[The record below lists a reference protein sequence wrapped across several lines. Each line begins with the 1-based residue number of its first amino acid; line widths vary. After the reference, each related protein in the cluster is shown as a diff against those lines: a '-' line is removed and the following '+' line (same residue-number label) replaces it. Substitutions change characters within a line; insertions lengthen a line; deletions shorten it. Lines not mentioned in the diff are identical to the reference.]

1 MTPIFRRL
9 ESDQNIGA
17 FITPA
22 DDSDWLDLSTIRDTL
37 PGEKPLLES
46 TDILT
51 YEDIATKKG
60 GQNCHN
66 KDLVFVGDL
75 LDPGNSSLLI

>member
-1 MTPIFRRL
+1 MTPIFQRL

-37 PGEKPLLES
+37 PGEKLLVES
-46 TDILT
+46 TK
-51 YEDIATKKG
+51 YS
-60 GQNCHN
+60 
-66 KDLVFVGDL
+66 DL
-75 LDPGNSSLLI
+75 